1 MRPGSNKSID
11 SAANLAR
18 IGVHMK
24 LFCRPLCLEW
34 CACGLLLFG
43 LVLGGCSSSSDRS
56 LASNKPK
63 PPLSLAGPL
72 PEGST
77 SGNPAANG
85 LHVGETV
92 IVDLTGT
99 VDQIPEH
106 SEPIKE
112 DGTITLP
119 YIGAVQAAGKTTGQL
134 QNEILNLY
142 VPKYYVRLTVTVK
155 SDDRVY
161 YVGGEV
167 KQPGR
172 QLYVGET
179 TVTRAIQSAGDFTD
193 FANRGKVWLVRAN
206 GKRIKVNCNKA
217 LENPSLDPPVYPGD
231 QIQVPRSFF

>member
-1 MRPGSNKSID
+1 
-11 SAANLAR
+11 
-18 IGVHMK
+18 
-24 LFCRPLCLEW
+24 
-34 CACGLLLFG
+34 
-43 LVLGGCSSSSDRS
+43 
-56 LASNKPK
+56 
-63 PPLSLAGPL
+63 
-72 PEGST
+72 
-77 SGNPAANG
+77 
-85 LHVGETV
+85 VGETV
-92 IVDLTGT
+92 IVVLTGT
-99 VDQIPEH
+99 ADLIPEH
-106 SEPIKE
+106 SEPIKD

-119 YIGAVQAAGKTTGQL
+119 YIGVVQAAGKTPGQL

-155 SDDRVY
+155 SEDRVY

-167 KQPGR
+167 KLPGR

-193 FANRGKVWLVRAN
+193 FANRSKVWLTRAN

>member
-1 MRPGSNKSID
+1 
-11 SAANLAR
+11 
-18 IGVHMK
+18 MK
-24 LFCRPLCLEW
+24 LFCRPSCVEW
-34 CACGLLLFG
+34 CACGLLLLG
-43 LVLGGCSSSSDRS
+43 LVLSGCSSSSDRPFS
-56 LASNKPK
+56 SNKSEL
-63 PPLSLAGPL
+63 PPSLAGL
-72 PEGST
+72 SPEDST
-77 SGNPAANG
+77 PGNPDAPRF
-85 LHVGETV
+85 HVGETV

-99 VDQIPEH
+99 ADQIPEH

-119 YIGAVQAAGKTTGQL
+119 YIGAVQAAGKTPGQL

-155 SDDRVY
+155 SEDRVY

-193 FANRGKVWLVRAN
+193 FANQRKVWLIRAN

-217 LENPSLDPPVYPGD
+217 FENPSLDLSVYPGD
-231 QIQVPRSFF
+231 QIQVPRRFF

>member
-1 MRPGSNKSID
+1 
-11 SAANLAR
+11 
-18 IGVHMK
+18 V
-24 LFCRPLCLEW
+24 EW
-34 CACGLLLFG
+34 CACGLLLLG
-43 LVLGGCSSSSDRS
+43 LVLSGCSS
-56 LASNKPK
+56 
-63 PPLSLAGPL
+63 LSPAD
-72 PEGST
+72 ST
-77 SGNPAANG
+77 SGNPDAPRF
-85 LHVGETV
+85 HVGETV

-99 VDQIPEH
+99 ADQIPEH

-119 YIGAVQAAGKTTGQL
+119 YIGAVQAAGKTPGQL

-155 SDDRVY
+155 SEDRVY

-193 FANRGKVWLVRAN
+193 FANQRKVWLIRAN

-217 LENPSLDPPVYPGD
+217 FENPSLDLSIYPGD
-231 QIQVPRSFF
+231 QIQVPRRFF

>member
-1 MRPGSNKSID
+1 MFPENPMRPGSNKSID

-34 CACGLLLFG
+34 CACGLLLLG
-43 LVLGGCSSSSDRS
+43 LVLSGCSS
-56 LASNKPK
+56 
-63 PPLSLAGPL
+63 LS
-72 PEGST
+72 PEDST
-77 SGNPAANG
+77 SGNPDAPRF
-85 LHVGETV
+85 HVGETV

-99 VDQIPEH
+99 ADQIPEH